1 MARAWAAPQA
11 GSRLDSAAPPAFD
24 ARDQEGRSMFDFT
37 GKRVVVCGGSRGI
50 GRSAALGFARAGA
63 AVSICARGAEALA
76 ATRAELGPRGHA
88 GPCDLGD
95 AAQIARYIAEA
106 EAALG
111 GIDVLVNN
119 ASGFGMAD
127 TEEGWAA
134 SLNVDVLATTRASR
148 AALPALKAARGC
160 IVNVSSISGYRASVR
175 GPAYAAVKALL
186 INYTQSQAATLAP
199 DGVRVN
205 GVAPGSIEFPGGVWE
220 QRRDSHPELYRR
232 TLASIPFG
240 RFGTPEEVAN
250 VILFLASPLAGWIT
264 GHTVVV
270 DGGQMLS

>member
-1 MARAWAAPQA
+1 
-11 GSRLDSAAPPAFD
+11 
-24 ARDQEGRSMFDFT
+24 MFDFS
-37 GKRVVVCGGSRGI
+37 GKRVVVCGGSKGI
-50 GRSAALGFARAGA
+50 GRSVAVGFAKAGA

-76 ATRAELGPRGHA
+76 ATKAELGPKGHA
-88 GPCDLGD
+88 APCDLGD
-95 AAQIARYIAEA
+95 AAQIARYIGET
-106 EAALG
+106 EKALG

-134 SLNVDVLATTRASR
+134 ALNVDVLATTRASR

-160 IVNVSSISGYRASVR
+160 IINVSSISGFGPSVR

-186 INYTQSQAATLAP
+186 VNYTQSQAATLAP

-205 GVAPGSIEFPGGVWE
+205 GVAPGSIEFPGGVWD
-220 QRRDSHPELYRR
+220 QRKTSAPELYQR

-240 RFGTPEEVAN
+240 RMGTAEEVAD
-250 VILFLASPLAGWIT
+250 VVLFLASPLARWVT
-264 GHTVVV
+264 GHTIVV

>member
-1 MARAWAAPQA
+1 
-11 GSRLDSAAPPAFD
+11 
-24 ARDQEGRSMFDFT
+24 MFDFN
-37 GKRVVVCGGSRGI
+37 GKRVVVCGGSKGI
-50 GRSAALGFARAGA
+50 GRSVALGFAAAGA

-76 ATRAELGPRGHA
+76 KTKAELGPKAHA
-88 GPCDLGD
+88 ASCDLGD
-95 AAQIARYIAEA
+95 AAQIAAYIAEA
-106 EAALG
+106 EKALG

-119 ASGFGMAD
+119 ASGFGMTD

-160 IVNVSSISGYRASVR
+160 IVNLSSISGYRPSAR

-186 INYTQSQAATLAP
+186 INYTQSQAVVLAP

-205 GVAPGSIEFPGGVWE
+205 GVAPGSIEFPGGSWE
-220 QRRDSHPELYRR
+220 QRKTTAPELYNRI
-232 TLASIPFG
+232 LASIPFG
-240 RFGTPEEVAN
+240 RYGTPEEVAN
-250 VILFLASPLAGWIT
+250 VVLFLASPLAGWVT

-270 DGGQMLS
+270 DGGQMLT